1 MKPCVVRYLSLL
13 IVSAL
18 LVGCAGT
25 LSEKRLADVP
35 HINPPLQIPENLES
49 FPSIQTRNPSVEA
62 DYTPVAENDDLRLY
76 VNNQTTAVILE
87 DLRSN
92 ILWRS
97 SPADL
102 DQDTLTTNIW
112 RSQIEVPIQ
121 VSYVDAE
128 RSQPKNV
135 KPSQIDQK
143 IIPVKDGVKVSYD
156 FSKDELALDLVY
168 SLQGSCL
175 NVIIPSDSIVESG
188 VNSLVSIEVL
198 PFMGATHDG
207 EDGYIVYP
215 DGSGALMH
223 FTTPHTG
230 EVQKMAGVV
239 YGSDASGGQASGNN
253 TSSGVYRQ
261 NLPMPVFGLIKDK
274 SGFVGFVTNG
284 DFDTGI
290 SVGRAGKGVNY
301 NHVWSQ
307 FVFRRQGRFS
317 ITGGQPAWLYQ
328 PDRIPGDR
336 QVRYCFLN
344 GEKAKY
350 TSMAEIYRT
359 FLIDERGA
367 SRLATENPFMSLGLF
382 MGTERRNWILRDMIS
397 MTTFDQAG
405 QILDDLDKSG
415 VTQIDIALWNWD
427 NGSISGKYPESFPV
441 DERLGGEK
449 ALRALVDNIHQHG
462 QRIFLESNF
471 LSVAPGAKNI
481 LPYLDAV
488 RGVDGL
494 PLGNS
499 DTGYLL
505 NPQVAF
511 ERFAQDNIQKA
522 KEIGVDG
529 LQLNAFANVALPDKN
544 SRFPMTR
551 EGFAAT
557 WMKIANLSTETLGA
571 VSMTGSNIYAS
582 VYSKRLDMVPLD
594 STHYDIFD
602 ETIPLYQIAVHGL
615 IQYTGEPFNL
625 ISDNQRMLLRQVEY
639 GALPFFVLTNESS
652 SNLARTNWNDLY
664 SSQYEYWRE
673 DVIQQYQIMANLS
686 SLISQYIID
695 HQKLADGVYQTT
707 YEDGTSI
714 IVNYNSSVYSDGQN
728 EIPPMEFIVVKG
740 D

>member
-1 MKPCVVRYLSLL
+1 MKLPVYRYLSLL
-13 IVSAL
+13 IVSFL
-18 LVGCAGT
+18 LVGCAGI
-25 LSEKRLADVP
+25 LSEKRLAEVP
-35 HINPPLQIPENLES
+35 TINPPLQIPENLEA
-49 FPSIQTRNPSVEA
+49 FPTIQARNPSVEA
-62 DYTPVAENDDLRLY
+62 DYIPVAENDALRLY
-76 VNNQTTAVILE
+76 VNNKSSAVILE
-87 DLRSN
+87 DIRSN
-92 ILWRS
+92 TLWRS

-102 DQDTLTTNIW
+102 KQDKNTTNVW
-112 RSQIEVPIQ
+112 RNQIEVPIQ

-135 KPSQIDQK
+135 KPNQVEQEIL
-143 IIPVKDGVKVSYD
+143 PVKDGIKVSYNYSSD
-156 FSKDELALDLVY
+156 KIALDLIY
-168 SLQGSCL
+168 TLQGSCL
-175 NVIIPSDSIVESG
+175 NVILPSASIVESG
-188 VNSLVSIEVL
+188 ENSLVSIEIL
-198 PFMGATHDG
+198 PFLGATHDG
-207 EDGYIVYP
+207 DDGYIVYP

-223 FTTPHTG
+223 FTTPHPG
-230 EVQKMAGVV
+230 EVQRMAGVV
-239 YGSDASGGQASGNN
+239 YGSDASGGQASGSG
-253 TSSGVYRQ
+253 SSGIFRQ
-261 NLPMPVFGLIKDK
+261 SLPMPVFGLIKGQ

-301 NHVWSQ
+301 NHVWAQ

-344 GEKAKY
+344 GENANY
-350 TSMAEIYRT
+350 IGMAEIYRT

-367 SRLATENPFMSLGLF
+367 SRLSAKNPVMSLGLF

-405 QILDDLDKSG
+405 QILDDLDSAG
-415 VTQIDIALWNWD
+415 VTQVDITLWNWD
-427 NGSISGKYPESFPV
+427 NGSISGKFPQSFPV

-462 QRIFLESNF
+462 QRVFLESNF
-471 LSVAPGAKNI
+471 LNVAPGAKNI

-505 NPQVAF
+505 NPQVAL
-511 ERFAQDNIQKA
+511 ERFAQGDIQKA

-529 LQLNAFANVALPDKN
+529 LQLNAFANVVLPDKN
-544 SRFPMTR
+544 TRFPLTR

-557 WMKIANLSTETLGA
+557 WMKIADLSSEMLGA

-582 VYSKRLDMVPLD
+582 EYSKRLDMVPLD

-602 ETIPLYQIAVHGL
+602 ETIPLYQIVVHGL
-615 IQYTGEPFNL
+615 TQYTGEPFNL
-625 ISDNQRMLLRQVEY
+625 ISDSQRMFLRQIEY
-639 GALPFFVLTNESS
+639 GAIPFFILTNESS
-652 SNLARTNWNDLY
+652 SNLARTNWNQLY
-664 SSQYEYWRE
+664 SSQYGFWKD

-686 SLISQYIID
+686 SLISQFIIN
-695 HQKLADGVYQTT
+695 HQKLAEGVYQTT
-707 YEDGTSI
+707 YEDGTRI
-714 IVNYNSSVYSDGQN
+714 IVNYNPVVYNDGKN
-728 EIPPMEFIVVKG
+728 EIPPSDFVVVKG
-740 D
+740 N